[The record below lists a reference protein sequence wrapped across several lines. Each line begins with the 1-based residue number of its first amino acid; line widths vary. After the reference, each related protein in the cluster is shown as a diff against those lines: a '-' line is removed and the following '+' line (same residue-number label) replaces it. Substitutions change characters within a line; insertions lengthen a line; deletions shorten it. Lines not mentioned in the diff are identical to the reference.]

1 MEESDKDEEERDLN
15 EEKIYNSIKRLKLK
29 KTAGIDELPMEVWKF
44 GRSSVIKSIKEI
56 IKKVWKN
63 KKMPEDWN
71 VSVVVP
77 IYKKGNHEKTENYRG
92 ISLLCTAYQIYAEIL
107 RSRLKEEIERRKLLP
122 DSQGGFRKGRGTI
135 DNIFI
140 LNHII
145 QREKRNKEKK
155 VYAMFM
161 DFKAAF
167 DNVNRRRLWEI
178 LGEKGIK
185 KELIRRLEKLES
197 TVMAVRT
204 KEGLSSRFEVKKGV
218 RQGCVLSP
226 MLFNLYIGCRFIYGK
241 KRDWGIGGGYL

>member
-15 EEKIYNSIKRLKLK
+15 EEEIYNAKRLKLK
-29 KTAGIDELPMEVWKF
+29 KAAGIDELPMEIWKF
-44 GRSSVIKSIKEI
+44 GGSSVIKGIKEV

-63 KKMPEDWN
+63 KKMLEDWN

-92 ISLLCTAYQIYAEIL
+92 ISLLCTAYKIYAEIL

-122 DSQGGFRKGRGTI
+122 ESQGGFRKGRGTI

-145 QREKRNKEKK
+145 QREERNKEKK
-155 VYAMFM
+155 VYAIFM

-185 KELIRRLEKLES
+185 KELIRRLEKIES
-197 TVMAVRT
+197 TVMIVRT
-204 KEGLSSRFEVKKGV
+204 KEGKQIRGEERRKTGV
-218 RQGCVLSP
+218 CAESNAL
-226 MLFNLYIGCRFIYGK
+226 
-241 KRDWGIGGGYL
+241 